1 MKYDSDMIIWTGDS
15 SAGSFHAVVWDND
28 NKAHHLSISSCS
40 SCIVLL
46 ACFKASPVETGLCL
60 RVLIFYYANPNW
72 TVQIHFSPVT
82 STQGSSPKTV
92 TLPSIPCLPTQRE
105 SHTTRASAVS
115 RMVMQLLEQ
124 NFSLAHI

>member
-1 MKYDSDMIIWTGDS
+1 M
-15 SAGSFHAVVWDND
+15 
-28 NKAHHLSISSCS
+28 
-40 SCIVLL
+40 
-46 ACFKASPVETGLCL
+46 ETGLCL

-92 TLPSIPCLPTQRE
+92 TLPSIPCLPMQA
-105 SHTTRASAVS
+105 HTHSGSRAQPERLAVS
-115 RMVMQLLEQ
+115 GMVMQLLEQ